1 MYIWEKGRA
10 ASRVTVS
17 PGRVQEKW
25 LCGCPPHAIGK
36 QSSMLLINLGHKHAI
51 QIQA

>member
-10 ASRVTVS
+10 ASRVTVFAGS
-17 PGRVQEKW
+17 GRVQEEW
-25 LCGCPPHAIGK
+25 PPHAIGK
-36 QSSMLLINLGHKHAI
+36 QSSMPLINLGHKHAI

>member
-1 MYIWEKGRA
+1 MGEGSGRESGHRFA
-10 ASRVTVS
+10 ES
-17 PGRVQEKW
+17 GRVQEKW

-36 QSSMLLINLGHKHAI
+36 QSSMPLINLGHKHAI